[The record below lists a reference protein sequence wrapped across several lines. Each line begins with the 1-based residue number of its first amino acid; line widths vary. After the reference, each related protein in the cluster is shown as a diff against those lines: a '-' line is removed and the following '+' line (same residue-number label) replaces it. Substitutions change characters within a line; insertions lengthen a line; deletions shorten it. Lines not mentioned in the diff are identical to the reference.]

1 MKTLIEAHKVDGVK
15 VCRSEVEVV
24 CFHCQDPVSEHEQE
38 TGTWP
43 DPGNPAEVAR
53 AALGGIKEAIK
64 VGREIKE
71 VGKEMNTFLDEEARA
86 RVAWRKKQ
94 QEVQRRGDMMYIDAI
109 NEYRVLYNIRKNKE
123 EAFRQIEKEFGK
135 RAVSEVQ
142 DLEVRLR
149 KERKELQKDFTSDR
163 EQTRREWL
171 IIGLLGLLI
180 YAVLKITKV
189 W

>member
-1 MKTLIEAHKVDGVK
+1 MSQL
-15 VCRSEVEVV
+15 
-24 CFHCQDPVSEHEQE
+24 
-38 TGTWP
+38 P

-71 VGKEMNTFLDEEARA
+71 VGKEMNAFLDEEARA
-86 RVAWRKKQ
+86 RVAWRRKQ

-123 EAFRQIEKEFGK
+123 EAFKAIEKEFGK

-171 IIGLLGLLI
+171 VIGLLGLLI
-180 YAVLKITKV
+180 YGALKVTKV

>member
-1 MKTLIEAHKVDGVK
+1 MSQL
-15 VCRSEVEVV
+15 
-24 CFHCQDPVSEHEQE
+24 
-38 TGTWP
+38 P
-43 DPGNPAEVAR
+43 DPTDPSKVVQT
-53 AALGGIKEAIK
+53 ALGGIREALK
-64 VGREIKE
+64 AGRDIKE
-71 VGKEMNTFLDEEARA
+71 TAKEVNAFLDEEARA

-109 NEYRVLYNIRKNKE
+109 NEYRVLYNIRRNKE

-171 IIGLLGLLI
+171 VIGLLGLLI
-180 YAVLKITKV
+180 YAVLKMTKV

>member
-1 MKTLIEAHKVDGVK
+1 MAQL
-15 VCRSEVEVV
+15 
-24 CFHCQDPVSEHEQE
+24 
-38 TGTWP
+38 P

-123 EAFRQIEKEFGK
+123 EAFKAIEKEFGK
-135 RAVSEVQ
+135 KAVSEVQ

-149 KERKELQKDFTSDR
+149 KERKELQKDFDSDR
-163 EQTRREWL
+163 GQTRKEWL

-180 YAVLKITKV
+180 YAVLKMTKV

>member
-1 MKTLIEAHKVDGVK
+1 MSQL
-15 VCRSEVEVV
+15 
-24 CFHCQDPVSEHEQE
+24 
-38 TGTWP
+38 P
-43 DPGNPAEVAR
+43 DPIDPSKVVQT
-53 AALGGIKEAIK
+53 ALGGVREALKAGRDIKETA
-64 VGREIKE
+64 KE
-71 VGKEMNTFLDEEARA
+71 VNAFLDEEARA

-109 NEYRVLYNIRKNKE
+109 NEYRILYNIRRAKE

-149 KERKELQKDFTSDR
+149 KERKELQGEYDSDR
-163 EQTRREWL
+163 MATRREWL
-171 IIGLLGLLI
+171 VLGALAILI
-180 YAVLKITKV
+180 YGILKATKV

>member
-1 MKTLIEAHKVDGVK
+1 MSQL
-15 VCRSEVEVV
+15 
-24 CFHCQDPVSEHEQE
+24 
-38 TGTWP
+38 P

-86 RVAWRKKQ
+86 RVAWRRKQ

-109 NEYRVLYNIRKNKE
+109 NEYKILYNIRKTKE
-123 EAFRQIEKEFGK
+123 AAFKEIEKEFGK
-135 RAVSEVQ
+135 RAISEVQ

-149 KERKELQKDFTSDR
+149 KERKELQKDFDSDR
-163 EQTRREWL
+163 QATRKEWL
-171 IIGLLGLLI
+171 ILGVLALLI
-180 YAVLKITKV
+180 YAVLKMTKV

>member
-1 MKTLIEAHKVDGVK
+1 MSQL
-15 VCRSEVEVV
+15 
-24 CFHCQDPVSEHEQE
+24 
-38 TGTWP
+38 P
-43 DPGNPAEVAR
+43 DPTDPSKVVQ
-53 AALGGIKEAIK
+53 AALGGIKEALK
-64 VGREIKE
+64 AGREIKE
-71 VGKEMNTFLDEEARA
+71 TAKEVNTFLDEEARA
-86 RVAWRKKQ
+86 RVAWRRKQ

-149 KERKELQKDFTSDR
+149 KERKELQKDFDSDR

-171 IIGLLGLLI
+171 VIGLLGLLI
-180 YAVLKITKV
+180 YAILKMTKV

>member
-1 MKTLIEAHKVDGVK
+1 MSQL
-15 VCRSEVEVV
+15 
-24 CFHCQDPVSEHEQE
+24 
-38 TGTWP
+38 P
-43 DPGNPAEVAR
+43 DPTDPSKVVQT
-53 AALGGIKEAIK
+53 ALGGVREALKAGRDIKETA
-64 VGREIKE
+64 KE
-71 VGKEMNTFLDEEARA
+71 VNAFLDEEAKA

-109 NEYRVLYNIRKNKE
+109 NEYRILYNIRRAKE

-149 KERKELQKDFTSDR
+149 KERKELQKDYDSDR
-163 EQTRREWL
+163 QATRREWL
-171 IIGLLGLLI
+171 VLGALAILI
-180 YAVLKITKV
+180 YGILKATKV